1 MTSETRIR
9 VKTELLRAVEIST
22 ELEGILETIGAAFEQ
37 DTPNSYVKPRTQR
50 QQKELERIQRQR
62 DELEQIH
69 CDIVLLRDDILSM
82 PGIFI
87 ER

>member
-1 MTSETRIR
+1 MTSETKSRL
-9 VKTELLRAVEIST
+9 KSELLRAVEIST

-37 DTPNSYVKPRTQR
+37 DTPNSYVEPRTQR

-69 CDIVLLRDDILSM
+69 CDIVLLREDILSIR
-82 PGIFI
+82 GISL
-87 ER
+87 R